1 MRYIHHPVDRQ
12 ETWIHYTYDADMKAH
27 SWWIKCTASQILCLL
42 LQWHRL
48 YCLQRRREMQ
58 KSAVVRSEAML
69 HTEANTGA
77 LQSGIIKLH
86 NMRYLHYCG
95 SNSMSWRS
103 LLWIQRAE
111 ECVTIDKRG
120 EIIDHLNLYSFK
132 WSHHEYVDDL
142 DLWRLWIFCVWS
154 KKTHQSHTWQL
165 SSYPIMKCY
174 NKKLD
179 ILQ

>member
-1 MRYIHHPVDRQ
+1 MYSFTNTLSAAAVTPSLLPT
-12 ETWIHYTYDADMKAH
+12 ETERDAEVSGGAH
-27 SWWIKCTASQILCLL
+27 WSHAS
-42 LQWHRL
+42 HRSQHR
-48 YCLQRRREMQ
+48 C
-58 KSAVVRSEAML
+58 VTVW
-69 HTEANTGA
+69 
-77 LQSGIIKLH
+77 H

-111 ECVTIDKRG
+111 ECVRIDKRG

-174 NKKLD
+174 KKLD